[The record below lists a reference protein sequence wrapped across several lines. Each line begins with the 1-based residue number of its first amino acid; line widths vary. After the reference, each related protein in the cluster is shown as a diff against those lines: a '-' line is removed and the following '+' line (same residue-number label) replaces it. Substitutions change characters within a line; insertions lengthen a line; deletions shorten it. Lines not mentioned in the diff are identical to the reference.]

1 MNASD
6 AINKIKEMLGLE
18 FSSVETS
25 KEVEE
30 TTQENFATT
39 DLQDGTKITND
50 KEGDFELGDKIY
62 VVDEEGVLSSAPSG
76 EHTLRDGYVVVLD
89 EESTLIEIRVPE
101 SEDVADVVDE
111 ETSPEELSE
120 QTEETSEFNFE
131 DELKTIKSSIEEML
145 KLMEKQTEDFT
156 SQVEEVKNDFE
167 SFKNQPQMGGIN
179 EKKNITQNFSDYRLG
194 ILNKHRK

>member
-1 MNASD
+1 MNASE

-18 FSSVETS
+18 FSSVEKT
-25 KEVEE
+25 EIVEE
-30 TTQENFATT
+30 KFATT
-39 DLQDGTKITND
+39 ELEDGTKITND
-50 KEGDFELGDKIY
+50 KEGEFELGDKIM
-62 VVDEEGVLSSAPSG
+62 VVGEDGTLTPAPAG

-111 ETSPEELSE
+111 AATEEE
-120 QTEETSEFNFE
+120 MTEETEETSKFNFE

-145 KLMEKQTEDFT
+145 KVMEAQTADFT
-156 SQVEEVKNDFE
+156 AQVEEVKKE
-167 SFKNQPQMGGIN
+167 VEAFKAAPQMKGIT
-179 EKKNITQNFSDYRLG
+179 EKKNITENFSDYRLG